1 MPNYAPDSY
10 RYTVSVY
17 EAEGYE
23 NTPSAGDSLGSWTPI
38 NKSKQLNT
46 KTKALYRINIYNNN
60 VIVRDDQG
68 ARLANEGDYVTFKDK
83 VKDIA
88 DISSIRTI
96 NDRHFDFTVTPKKAG
111 TVSPKLVPQVQI
123 NGIWRDVKL
132 TANTSIPSVIF
143 TKAPTT
149 PQRPTTLNA
158 LDPMGRYGETAW
170 NDCQGHWLRVWYSNP
185 KEVPVAG
192 KAGTTVIEYTVS
204 VKYYDRNGDP
214 KGADKVM
221 SKQVNGK
228 TVNRERTTEAHVP
241 GSLTQLA
248 LRLLDEAKNCKRTTT
263 GGGGGGS
270 TVTPTPESVKK
281 ANNFNPY
288 PHIVTRHFAK
298 RVWETTNLKEGDNV
312 YDQLATFYV
321 DPEIVDLPTDK
332 KAELSKSANL
342 NRFWGFRFL
351 FNPQYISYNMNSNNQ
366 VDWTRPNDNGAALVA
381 AGIGGS
387 ITVNILI
394 DRVADMITLRKW
406 KDGGGGVLPQ
416 GPYPVS
422 MDAEQCAGILYR
434 GTEYD
439 LEYLFRVL
447 NGNPQEVAL
456 MGKNPKDG
464 LEMLSANMGYIT
476 QMPFIFKVAD
486 KLRYKVIMSNLSI
499 EHSMFTREMIPIRT
513 VVQIQLERLPDLT
526 TKGFQ
531 WKNSKYEQ
539 AEKLSKLG
547 TIIASSP
554 STTPASVSSGGAWR
568 ERFM

>member
-10 RYTVSVY
+10 RYTVTAY

-23 NTPSAGDSLGSWTPI
+23 NTPSSGDSLGSWTAL

-68 ARLANEGDYVTFKDK
+68 ARLANEGDFVTFKDK

-123 NGIWRDVKL
+123 NGIWRDVKI
-132 TANTSIPSVIF
+132 TTNTSIPSVMF
-143 TKAPTT
+143 TKAPTS
-149 PQRPTTLNA
+149 PTVPSTVKAYDEIGSNG
-158 LDPMGRYGETAW
+158 PYEW
-170 NDCQGHWLRVWYSNP
+170 NNCTKKWLRIWYSNP
-185 KEVPVAG
+185 KEITISQG
-192 KAGTTVIEYTVS
+192 GLTTTEYTVS
-204 VKYYDRNGDP
+204 VRFFDKNGDLEISKVITDPGSSARRRSP
-214 KGADKVM
+214 K
-221 SKQVNGK
+221 
-228 TVNRERTTEAHVP
+228 ERANEAHVP

-248 LRLLDEAKNCKRTTT
+248 KRMLDDAKNCARPKPPT
-263 GGGGGGS
+263 GGSS
-270 TVTPTPESVKK
+270 TVTPTAESVKK

-298 RVWETTNLKEGDNV
+298 RVWETSNLGKGENV

-321 DPEIVDLPTDK
+321 DPEIVDLPTNK
-332 KAELSKSANL
+332 QAELSKSANL

-351 FNPQYISYNMNSNNQ
+351 FNPQYLSYNMNSNNN
-366 VDWTRPNDNGAALVA
+366 VDWTRPNDNGAALA
-381 AGIGGS
+381 ATGIGGT

-406 KDGGGGVLPQ
+406 QESGGGVLPQ

-422 MDAEQCAGILYR
+422 MDAEQCAGILHR

-486 KLRYKVIMSNLSI
+486 KLRYKVIMSNLTI

-526 TKGFQ
+526 TKGFK
-531 WKNSKYEQ
+531 WKDSKYQQ

-547 TIIASSP
+547 TILASSP
-554 STTPASVSSGGAWR
+554 ATTPPSRSSGGAWR